1 MLLLLLGGKA
11 YILYMPLQRVECHPI
26 SRVSMRTYITQKF
39 RCHDKKLDKKQDFS
53 EIFSLCLACVV
64 LRNHRLP
71 KMAMHGCFV
80 AGITLEKNN
89 IFFQGWYVT
98 KKQALQIGVNKCNLF
113 AGRRVVHNRYWYPL
127 LWWLE
132 KSEPNKN
139 SPNGGFLWWFTMVW
153 SKTSPLP

>member
-1 MLLLLLGGKA
+1 MSSHFQSLHGNLHHPK
-11 YILYMPLQRVECHPI
+11 IQMP
-26 SRVSMRTYITQKF
+26 RT
-39 RCHDKKLDKKQDFS
+39 KKDKKQDFS

-113 AGRRVVHNRYWYPL
+113 AGRRVVHNRY
-127 LWWLE
+127 
-132 KSEPNKN
+132 
-139 SPNGGFLWWFTMVW
+139 
-153 SKTSPLP
+153 